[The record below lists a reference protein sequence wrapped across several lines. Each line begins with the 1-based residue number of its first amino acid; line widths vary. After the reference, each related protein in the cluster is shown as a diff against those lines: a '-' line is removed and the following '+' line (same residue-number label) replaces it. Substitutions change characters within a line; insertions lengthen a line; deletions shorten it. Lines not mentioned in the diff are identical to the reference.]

1 MARKTPDAIQQ
12 YRGTTAQHAAYT
24 GKIGEL
30 TVDTDKK
37 VVVVHDGVTAG
48 GVPMAR
54 EDRKIK
60 GDTHLKVN
68 SGTEGTLASDLTLT
82 VNMDSLATDLVSTDA
97 NNGLSVGNDNK
108 LFAKSPDASLIIRPS
123 DKILHDADGKVA
135 ADLSMTYHPYS
146 GELKIIGHDGVTEV
160 ATVTVPSST
169 SVLKGVELV
178 HGKPDAAG
186 EAVEGDYHLSLMFRD
201 QAGNWAQAV
210 GVPVKTT
217 KGTAGTATFS
227 TEMLTGGTSVAAV
240 RAVFDGNDKTVEGG
254 TSPARVTFDDNST
267 ASVTFNVS
275 GTTISGTVSFTPQ
288 VGLKAGTYLHF
299 IWALSDNS
307 VVDTYVDVTELIDVY
322 TAGQGININGHTI
335 SAKLGTGIKF
345 DESGNIVVDFTNTVS
360 TDTNNALKEGADGK
374 LSVKVVSANAGN
386 VIKTGTDQG
395 ALLTENDLK
404 TPVENIV
411 NDMVGNVEG
420 SLGCSMIS
428 ATVGNQIQC
437 DNGKLMVYS
446 DYGTMDD

>member
-12 YRGTTAQHAAYT
+12 FRGTTAQHAAYT

-37 VVVVHDGVTAG
+37 VVVVQDGVTAG

-68 SGTEGTLASDLTLT
+68 SGTEGTLAGDLTLT

-267 ASVTFNVS
+267 ASVTFTVS

-288 VGLKAGTYLHF
+288 VGLKTGTYLHF

-322 TAGQGININGHTI
+322 TAGQGINIDGHTI

-411 NDMVGNVEG
+411 NDMVGNAEG

>member
-12 YRGTTAQHAAYT
+12 FRGTTAQHAAYT

-37 VVVVHDGVTAG
+37 VVVVQDGVTAG

-68 SGTEGTLASDLTLT
+68 SGTEGTLAGDLTLT

-288 VGLKAGTYLHF
+288 VGLKTGTYLHF

-322 TAGQGININGHTI
+322 TAGQGINIAGHTI

-404 TPVENIV
+404 TPVESIV
-411 NDMVGNVEG
+411 NDMVGNAEG

>member
-1 MARKTPDAIQQ
+1 MARKTPNAIQQ
-12 YRGTTAQHAAYT
+12 YRGTTVQHAAYT

-54 EDRKIK
+54 EDRKIT

-82 VNMDSLATDLVSTDA
+82 VDMTSLATDLVSGDA
-97 NNGLSVGNDNK
+97 NNGLSVGTDSK
-108 LFAKSPDASLIIRPS
+108 LYAKAPDANLIIRAG
-123 DKILHDADGKVA
+123 DKILHDVSGKVA
-135 ADLSMTYHPYS
+135 ADLSMTYHQYS

-160 ATVTVPSST
+160 ATVTIPSST

-201 QAGNWAQAV
+201 QAGNWAQAA
-210 GVPVKTT
+210 GVLVETT
-217 KGTAGTATFS
+217 KGTAGTAAFS
-227 TEMLTGGTSVAAV
+227 TEMLPGGTSVAAV
-240 RAVFDGNDKTVEGG
+240 RAVFNGDDKTVEDG
-254 TSPARVTFDDNST
+254 TSPASVTFADNST
-267 ASVTFNVS
+267 ASVTFNVA
-275 GTTISGTVSFTPQ
+275 GTTISGNVSFTPQ

-307 VVDTYVDVTELIDVY
+307 VIDTYVDVTELIDVY
-322 TAGQGININGHTI
+322 TAGQGITIVGNTI

-345 DESGNIVVDFTNTVS
+345 DESGNIVVDFTNVVS
-360 TDTNNALKEGADGK
+360 TDMNNALKAGADGK
-374 LSVKVVSANAGN
+374 LSVKVVSADADN
-386 VIKTGTDQG
+386 VIKTGTDKG

-404 TPVENIV
+404 TPVESIV
-411 NDMVGNVEG
+411 NGMVDKPEG
-420 SLGCSMIS
+420 SLGCSVIS

-437 DNGKLMVYS
+437 DNGKLMVYA

>member
-12 YRGTTAQHAAYT
+12 FRGTTAQHAAYT

-37 VVVVHDGVTAG
+37 VVVVQDGVTAG

-68 SGTEGTLASDLTLT
+68 SGAEGTLASDLTLT

-123 DKILHDADGKVA
+123 DKILHDADGKIA

-186 EAVEGDYHLSLMFRD
+186 EAVKGDYHLSLMFRD

-210 GVPVKTT
+210 GVQVKTT

-240 RAVFDGNDKTVEGG
+240 RAVFNGDDKTVEGG
-254 TSPARVTFDDNST
+254 SSPARVTFDDNST
-267 ASVTFNVS
+267 ASVSFNVA

-288 VGLKAGTYLHF
+288 VGLKTGTYLHF

-322 TAGQGININGHTI
+322 TAGQGITIDGHTI

-360 TDTNNALKEGADGK
+360 TDTNNALKAGADGK

-404 TPVENIV
+404 TPVESIV
-411 NDMVGNVEG
+411 NDMVGNAEG

-437 DNGKLMVYS
+437 DNGKLLVYS

>member
-12 YRGTTAQHAAYT
+12 FRGTTAQHAAYT

-37 VVVVHDGVTAG
+37 VVVVQDGVTAG

-68 SGTEGTLASDLTLT
+68 SGTEGTLAGDLTLT

-186 EAVEGDYHLSLMFRD
+186 AAVEGDYHLSLMFRD

-210 GVPVKTT
+210 GVPIKTT

-267 ASVTFNVS
+267 ASVSFNVS

-288 VGLKAGTYLHF
+288 VGLKTGTYLHF

-322 TAGQGININGHTI
+322 TAGQGITIDGHTI

-411 NDMVGNVEG
+411 NDMVGNAEG

>member
-1 MARKTPDAIQQ
+1 MARKTPNAIQQ
-12 YRGTTAQHAAYT
+12 YRGTTVQHAAYT

-54 EDRKIK
+54 EDRKIT

-68 SGTEGTLASDLTLT
+68 AGTEGTLVSDLTLT
-82 VNMDSLATDLVSTDA
+82 VDMNSLATDLVSGDA
-97 NNGLSVGNDNK
+97 NNGLSVGTDSK
-108 LFAKSPDASLIIRPS
+108 LYAKAPDANLIIRAG
-123 DKILHDADGKVA
+123 DKILHDVSGKVA
-135 ADLSMTYHPYS
+135 ADLSMTYHQYS

-160 ATVTVPSST
+160 ATVTIPSST

-178 HGKPDAAG
+178 HGKPDVAG
-186 EAVEGDYHLSLMFRD
+186 AAVEGDYHLSLMFRD
-201 QAGNWAQAV
+201 QEGNWAQAV
-210 GVPVKTT
+210 GVLVETT
-217 KGTAGTATFS
+217 KGTAGTAAFS
-227 TEMLTGGTSVAAV
+227 TEMLPGGMSVAAV
-240 RAVFDGNDKTVEGG
+240 RAVFNGDDKTVEGG
-254 TSPARVTFDDNST
+254 TSPASVTFVDNST
-267 ASVTFNVS
+267 ASVTFNVA
-275 GTTISGTVSFTPQ
+275 GTTISGNVSFTPQ

-322 TAGQGININGHTI
+322 TAGQGITIVGNTI

-345 DESGNIVVDFTNTVS
+345 DESGNIVVDFTNVVS
-360 TDTNNALKEGADGK
+360 TDMNNALKAGADGK
-374 LSVKVVSANAGN
+374 LSVKVVSADADN
-386 VIKTGTDQG
+386 VIKTGTDKG

-404 TPVENIV
+404 TPVESIV
-411 NDMVGNVEG
+411 NDMVSKPEG
-420 SLGCSMIS
+420 SLGCSVIS

-437 DNGKLMVYS
+437 DNGKLMVYA

>member
-12 YRGTTAQHAAYT
+12 FRGTTAQHAAYT

-37 VVVVHDGVTAG
+37 VVVVQDGVTAG

-123 DKILHDADGKVA
+123 DKILHDADGKIA

-322 TAGQGININGHTI
+322 TAGQGINIAGPTI

-411 NDMVGNVEG
+411 NDMVGNAEG

>member
-12 YRGTTAQHAAYT
+12 FRGTTAQHAAYT

-37 VVVVHDGVTAG
+37 VVVVQDGVTAG

-267 ASVTFNVS
+267 ASVSFNVS

-288 VGLKAGTYLHF
+288 VGLKTGTYLHF

-322 TAGQGININGHTI
+322 TAGQGITINGHTI

-404 TPVENIV
+404 TPVESIV
-411 NDMVGNVEG
+411 NDMVGNAEG

>member
-12 YRGTTAQHAAYT
+12 FRGTTAQHAAYT

-37 VVVVHDGVTAG
+37 VVVVQDGVTAG

-68 SGTEGTLASDLTLT
+68 SGAEGTLASDLTLT

-97 NNGLSVGNDNK
+97 NNGLSVGNDHK
-108 LFAKSPDASLIIRPS
+108 LFAKSPDANLIIRPS
-123 DKILHDADGKVA
+123 DKILHDADGKIA

>member
-12 YRGTTAQHAAYT
+12 FRGTTAQHAAYT

-37 VVVVHDGVTAG
+37 VVVVQDGVTAG

-68 SGTEGTLASDLTLT
+68 SGTEGTLAGDLTLT
-82 VNMDSLATDLVSTDA
+82 VDMGSLATDLVSTDA

-288 VGLKAGTYLHF
+288 VGLKTGTYLHF

>member
-12 YRGTTAQHAAYT
+12 FRGTTAQHAAYT

-37 VVVVHDGVTAG
+37 VVVVQDGVTAG

-68 SGTEGTLASDLTLT
+68 SGTEGTLAGDLTLT

-186 EAVEGDYHLSLMFRD
+186 AAVEGDYHLSLMFRD

-210 GVPVKTT
+210 GVPIKTT

-288 VGLKAGTYLHF
+288 VGLKTGTYLHF

-322 TAGQGININGHTI
+322 TAGQGITINGHTI

-411 NDMVGNVEG
+411 NDMVGNAEG

>member
-12 YRGTTAQHAAYT
+12 FRGTTAQHAAYT

-37 VVVVHDGVTAG
+37 VVVVQDGVTAG

-68 SGTEGTLASDLTLT
+68 GSTEGTLASDLTLT

-322 TAGQGININGHTI
+322 TAGQGINIAGHTI

>member
-12 YRGTTAQHAAYT
+12 FRGTTAQHAAYT

-37 VVVVHDGVTAG
+37 VVVVQDGVTAG

-68 SGTEGTLASDLTLT
+68 SGAEGTLASDLTLT

-240 RAVFDGNDKTVEGG
+240 RAVFNGDDKTVEGG
-254 TSPARVTFDDNST
+254 SSPARVTFDDNST
-267 ASVTFNVS
+267 ASVTFNVA

-404 TPVENIV
+404 TPVESIV
-411 NDMVGNVEG
+411 NDMVGNAEG

-437 DNGKLMVYS
+437 DNGKLLVYS

>member
-12 YRGTTAQHAAYT
+12 FRGTTAQHAAYT

-37 VVVVHDGVTAG
+37 VVVVQDGVTAG

-68 SGTEGTLASDLTLT
+68 SGTEGTLAGDLTLT

-123 DKILHDADGKVA
+123 DKILHDADGKIA

-210 GVPVKTT
+210 GVPIKTT

-240 RAVFDGNDKTVEGG
+240 RVVFDGNDKTVEGG

-322 TAGQGININGHTI
+322 TAGQGINIDGHTI

-345 DESGNIVVDFTNTVS
+345 DESGNIVVDFTNVVS
-360 TDTNNALKEGADGK
+360 ADMNNALKAGADGK

-404 TPVENIV
+404 TPVKNIV
-411 NDMVGNVEG
+411 NDMVGNPEG

>member
-54 EDRKIK
+54 EDRKVT

-68 SGTEGTLASDLTLT
+68 GSTEGTLAGDVALT
-82 VNMDSLATDLVSTDA
+82 VDMTSLATDLVSTDA
-97 NNGLSVGNDNK
+97 NNGLSVGTDDK
-108 LFAKSPDASLIIRPS
+108 LYAKAPDADRIIRAG

-169 SVLKGVELV
+169 SALKGVELV
-178 HGKPDAAG
+178 SGKPDAAG

-267 ASVTFNVS
+267 ASVTFNVA

-299 IWALSDNS
+299 IWALSDNR

-322 TAGQGININGHTI
+322 TAGQGITINGHTF

-374 LSVKVVSANAGN
+374 LSVKVVSADAGN
-386 VIKTGTDQG
+386 VIKTGTDKG

-404 TPVENIV
+404 TPVESIV
-411 NDMVGNVEG
+411 NGMVGNAEG

-428 ATVGNQIQC
+428 ATAGNQIQC

-446 DYGTMDD
+446 DYGTMDA

>member
-68 SGTEGTLASDLTLT
+68 SGTEGTLAGDLTLT
-82 VNMDSLATDLVSTDA
+82 VNMDSLATDLVSTDV
-97 NNGLSVGNDNK
+97 NNGLSVGTDNK

-240 RAVFDGNDKTVEGG
+240 RAVFDGNDKTVEGS

-267 ASVTFNVS
+267 ASVSFTVS

-288 VGLKAGTYLHF
+288 VGLKTGTYLHF

-322 TAGQGININGHTI
+322 TAGQGITINGHTI

-404 TPVENIV
+404 TPVESIV
-411 NDMVGNVEG
+411 NDMVGNAEG

-437 DNGKLMVYS
+437 DNGKLLVYS

>member
-12 YRGTTAQHAAYT
+12 FRGTTAQHAAYT

-37 VVVVHDGVTAG
+37 VVVVQDGVTAG

-68 SGTEGTLASDLTLT
+68 SGTEGTLAGDLTLT

-404 TPVENIV
+404 TPVKNIV
-411 NDMVGNVEG
+411 NDMVGNAEG

-437 DNGKLMVYS
+437 DNGKLLVYS

>member
-12 YRGTTAQHAAYT
+12 FRGTTAQHAAYT

-37 VVVVHDGVTAG
+37 VVVVQDGVTAG

-210 GVPVKTT
+210 GVPIKTT

-267 ASVTFNVS
+267 ASVSFNVS

-288 VGLKAGTYLHF
+288 VGLKTGTYLHF

-322 TAGQGININGHTI
+322 TAGQGITINGHTI

-404 TPVENIV
+404 TPVESIV
-411 NDMVGNVEG
+411 NDMVGNAEG

>member
-68 SGTEGTLASDLTLT
+68 SGTEGTLAGDLTLT

-135 ADLSMTYHPYS
+135 DDLRMTYHPYS

-267 ASVTFNVS
+267 ASVSFTVS

-322 TAGQGININGHTI
+322 TAGQGITINGHTI

-360 TDTNNALKEGADGK
+360 TDTNNALKAGADGK

-404 TPVENIV
+404 TPVESIV
-411 NDMVGNVEG
+411 NDMVGNAEG

>member
-12 YRGTTAQHAAYT
+12 FRGTTAQHAAYT

-37 VVVVHDGVTAG
+37 VVVVQDGVTAG

-68 SGTEGTLASDLTLT
+68 GSTEGTLASDLTLT

-210 GVPVKTT
+210 GVQVKTT

-322 TAGQGININGHTI
+322 TAGQGINIAGHTI

-404 TPVENIV
+404 TPVKNIV
-411 NDMVGNVEG
+411 NDMVGNAEG

>member
-12 YRGTTAQHAAYT
+12 FRGTTAQHAAYT

-37 VVVVHDGVTAG
+37 VVVVQDGVTAG

-68 SGTEGTLASDLTLT
+68 SGAEGTLASDLTLT

-108 LFAKSPDASLIIRPS
+108 LFAKSPDAELIIRPS

-322 TAGQGININGHTI
+322 TAGQGINIAGHTI
-335 SAKLGTGIKF
+335 SVKLGTGIKF

-404 TPVENIV
+404 TPVESIV
-411 NDMVGNVEG
+411 NDMVGNAEG

-437 DNGKLMVYS
+437 DNGKLVVYS

>member
-12 YRGTTAQHAAYT
+12 FRGTTAQHAAYT

-37 VVVVHDGVTAG
+37 VVVVQDGVTAG

-68 SGTEGTLASDLTLT
+68 SGAEGTLASDLTLT

-322 TAGQGININGHTI
+322 TAGQGINIAGHTI

-428 ATVGNQIQC
+428 ATVGNQIEC

>member
-12 YRGTTAQHAAYT
+12 FRGTTAQHAAYT

-37 VVVVHDGVTAG
+37 VVVVQDGVTAG

-68 SGTEGTLASDLTLT
+68 SGAEGTLASDLTLT

-322 TAGQGININGHTI
+322 TAGQGITINGHTI

-404 TPVENIV
+404 TPVESIV
-411 NDMVGNVEG
+411 NDMVGNAEG

>member
-1 MARKTPDAIQQ
+1 MARKTPNAIQQ
-12 YRGTTAQHAAYT
+12 YRGTTVQHAAYT

-54 EDRKIK
+54 EDRKIT

-68 SGTEGTLASDLTLT
+68 AGTEGTLAGDLALT
-82 VNMDSLATDLVSTDA
+82 VDMRSLATDLVSGNA
-97 NNGLSVGNDNK
+97 NNGLSVGTDAK
-108 LFAKSPDASLIIRPS
+108 LYAKAPDANLIIRS
-123 DKILHDADGKVA
+123 GDKILHDVSGKVA
-135 ADLSMTYHPYS
+135 ADLSMTYQQYS

-160 ATVTVPSST
+160 ATVTIPSST

-201 QAGNWAQAV
+201 QAGNWAQAA
-210 GVPVKTT
+210 GVLVETT
-217 KGTAGTATFS
+217 KGIAGTAAFS
-227 TEMLTGGTSVAAV
+227 TEMLPGGTSVAAV
-240 RAVFDGNDKTVEGG
+240 RAVFNGDDKTVKDG
-254 TSPARVTFDDNST
+254 TSPASVTFVDNST
-267 ASVTFNVS
+267 ASVTFNVA
-275 GTTISGTVSFTPQ
+275 GTTISGNVSFTPQ

-322 TAGQGININGHTI
+322 TAGQGITIVGNTI

-345 DESGNIVVDFTNTVS
+345 DESGNIVVDFTNVVS
-360 TDTNNALKEGADGK
+360 TDMNNALKAGADGK
-374 LSVKVVSANAGN
+374 LSVKVVSTDADN
-386 VIKTGTDQG
+386 VIKTGTDKG

-404 TPVENIV
+404 TPVESIV
-411 NDMVGNVEG
+411 NGMVDKPEG
-420 SLGCSMIS
+420 SLGCSVIS

-437 DNGKLMVYS
+437 DNGKLMVYA

>member
-12 YRGTTAQHAAYT
+12 FRGTTAQHAAYT

-37 VVVVHDGVTAG
+37 VVVVQDGVTAG

-210 GVPVKTT
+210 GVPIKTT

-227 TEMLTGGTSVAAV
+227 TEMLTGGKSVAAV

-322 TAGQGININGHTI
+322 TAGQGINIDGHTI

-404 TPVENIV
+404 TPVESIV
-411 NDMVGNVEG
+411 NDMVGNAEG

-437 DNGKLMVYS
+437 DNGKLLVYS

>member
-12 YRGTTAQHAAYT
+12 FRGTTAQHAAYT

-37 VVVVHDGVTAG
+37 VVVVQDGVTAG

-97 NNGLSVGNDNK
+97 NNGLSVGNDHK
-108 LFAKSPDASLIIRPS
+108 LFAKSPDANLIIRPS
-123 DKILHDADGKVA
+123 DKILHDADGKIA

-210 GVPVKTT
+210 GVPIKTT

-267 ASVTFNVS
+267 ASVSFNVS

-288 VGLKAGTYLHF
+288 VGLKTGTYLHF

-322 TAGQGININGHTI
+322 TAGQGITINGHTI

-404 TPVENIV
+404 TPVESIV
-411 NDMVGNVEG
+411 NDMVGNAEG

>member
-68 SGTEGTLASDLTLT
+68 SGTEGTLAGDLTLT

-267 ASVTFNVS
+267 ASVTFNVA

-411 NDMVGNVEG
+411 NDMVGNIEG

-437 DNGKLMVYS
+437 DNGKLLVYS

>member
-12 YRGTTAQHAAYT
+12 FRGTTAQHAAYT

-37 VVVVHDGVTAG
+37 VVVVQDGVTAG

-68 SGTEGTLASDLTLT
+68 SGTEGTLAGDLTLT

-240 RAVFDGNDKTVEGG
+240 RVVFDGNDKTVEGG

-267 ASVTFNVS
+267 ASVTFTVS

-288 VGLKAGTYLHF
+288 VGLKTGTYLHF

-322 TAGQGININGHTI
+322 TAGQGINIDGHTI

-411 NDMVGNVEG
+411 NDMVGNAEG

>member
-1 MARKTPDAIQQ
+1 MARKTPNAIQQ
-12 YRGTTAQHAAYT
+12 YRGTTVQHAAYT

-54 EDRKIK
+54 EDRKIT

-68 SGTEGTLASDLTLT
+68 AGTEGTLASDLALT
-82 VNMDSLATDLVSTDA
+82 VDMNSLATDLVSGDA
-97 NNGLSVGNDNK
+97 NNGLSVGTDSK
-108 LFAKSPDASLIIRPS
+108 LYAKAPDANLIIRAG
-123 DKILHDADGKVA
+123 DKILHDVSGKVA
-135 ADLSMTYHPYS
+135 SDLSMTYHQYS

-160 ATVTVPSST
+160 ATVTIPSST

-186 EAVEGDYHLSLMFRD
+186 EAMEGDYHLSLMFRD

-322 TAGQGININGHTI
+322 TAGQGITIVGNTI

-345 DESGNIVVDFTNTVS
+345 DESGNIVVDFTNVVS
-360 TDTNNALKEGADGK
+360 TDMNNALKAGADGK
-374 LSVKVVSANAGN
+374 LSVKVVSADADN
-386 VIKTGTDQG
+386 VIKTGTDKG

-404 TPVENIV
+404 TPVESIV
-411 NDMVGNVEG
+411 NGMVDKPEG
-420 SLGCSMIS
+420 SLGCSVIS

-437 DNGKLMVYS
+437 DNGKLMVYA

>member
-12 YRGTTAQHAAYT
+12 FRGTTAQHAAYT

-37 VVVVHDGVTAG
+37 VVVVQDGVTAG

-68 SGTEGTLASDLTLT
+68 GSTEGTLASDLTLT

-186 EAVEGDYHLSLMFRD
+186 EAVRGDYHLSLMFRD

-288 VGLKAGTYLHF
+288 VGLKTGTYLHF

-322 TAGQGININGHTI
+322 TAGQGINIAGHTI

-395 ALLTENDLK
+395 ALLTENDLQ
-404 TPVENIV
+404 TPVKNIV
-411 NDMVGNVEG
+411 NDMVGNAEG

-437 DNGKLMVYS
+437 DNGKLVVYS

>member
-1 MARKTPDAIQQ
+1 MARKTPNAIQQ
-12 YRGTTAQHAAYT
+12 YRGTTVQHAAYT

-54 EDRKIK
+54 EDRKIT

-68 SGTEGTLASDLTLT
+68 AGTEGTLAGDLALT
-82 VNMDSLATDLVSTDA
+82 VDMHSLATDLVSGDV
-97 NNGLSVGNDNK
+97 NNGLSVGTDSK
-108 LFAKSPDASLIIRPS
+108 LYAKAPDANLIIRAG
-123 DKILHDADGKVA
+123 DKILHDVSGKVA
-135 ADLSMTYHPYS
+135 ADLSMTYHQYS

-160 ATVTVPSST
+160 ATVTIPFST

-186 EAVEGDYHLSLMFRD
+186 EAVAGDYHLSLMFRD
-201 QAGNWAQAV
+201 QAGNWAQTA
-210 GVPVKTT
+210 GVLVETT
-217 KGTAGTATFS
+217 KGTAGTAAFS
-227 TEMLTGGTSVAAV
+227 TEMLPGGTSVAAV
-240 RAVFDGNDKTVEGG
+240 RAVFNGDAKTVEDG
-254 TSPARVTFDDNST
+254 TSPASVTFVDNST
-267 ASVTFNVS
+267 ASVTFNVA
-275 GTTISGTVSFTPQ
+275 GTTISGNVSFTPQ

-322 TAGQGININGHTI
+322 TAGQGITIVGNTI

-345 DESGNIVVDFTNTVS
+345 DESGNIVVDFTNVVS
-360 TDTNNALKEGADGK
+360 TDMNNALKAGADGK
-374 LSVKVVSANAGN
+374 LSVKVVSTDADN
-386 VIKTGTDQG
+386 VIKTGTDKG

-404 TPVENIV
+404 TSVESIV
-411 NDMVGNVEG
+411 NGMVDKPEG
-420 SLGCSMIS
+420 SLGCSVIS
-428 ATVGNQIQC
+428 ATGGNQIQC
-437 DNGKLMVYS
+437 DNGKLMVYA
-446 DYGTMDD
+446 DYGTMDA

>member
-24 GKIGEL
+24 GKVGEL

-37 VVVVHDGVTAG
+37 VVVVHDGSTAG
-48 GVPMAR
+48 GIPMAR
-54 EDRKIK
+54 EDRKVT

-68 SGTEGTLASDLTLT
+68 GSTEGTLAGDVTLT
-82 VNMDSLATDLVSTDA
+82 VDMTSLATDLVSTDA
-97 NNGLSVGNDNK
+97 NNGLSVGTDDK
-108 LFAKSPDASLIIRPS
+108 LYAKAPDADLIIRAG

-169 SVLKGVELV
+169 SALKGVELV

-201 QAGNWAQAV
+201 QNGAWSDAV
-210 GVPVKTT
+210 GVQVTTT
-217 KGTAGTATFS
+217 KGSAGSAEYS
-227 TEMLTGGTSVAAV
+227 TELAEGGTSVAAV
-240 RAVFDGNDKTVEGG
+240 RAVFNGDDKTVEGG
-254 TSPARVTFDDNST
+254 SSPVTVTFDDTSS
-267 ASVTFNVS
+267 ASVPFAVS
-275 GTTISGTVSFTPQ
+275 GTTVSGTVSFTPQ

-299 IWALSDNS
+299 IWALSDNR

-322 TAGQGININGHTI
+322 TAGQGITINGHTI

-345 DESGNIVVDFTNTVS
+345 DESGNIVVDFTNTIS
-360 TDTNNALKEGADGK
+360 SDADNAIKAGADGK
-374 LSVKVVSANAGN
+374 LSVKVVSADAGN
-386 VIKTGTDQG
+386 VIKTGIDKG

-411 NDMVGNVEG
+411 NGMVDNPDG

-428 ATVGNQIQC
+428 ETAGNQIQC

-446 DYGTMDD
+446 DYGTMDA

>member
-82 VNMDSLATDLVSTDA
+82 VNMDSLATDLVSTDV
-97 NNGLSVGNDNK
+97 NNGLSVGTDNK

-210 GVPVKTT
+210 GVPIKTT

-240 RAVFDGNDKTVEGG
+240 RAVFNGDDKTVEGG
-254 TSPARVTFDDNST
+254 SSPARVTFDDNST
-267 ASVTFNVS
+267 ASVSFNVA

-322 TAGQGININGHTI
+322 TAGQGITIDGHII

-360 TDTNNALKEGADGK
+360 TDTNNALKAGADGK

-404 TPVENIV
+404 TPVESIV
-411 NDMVGNVEG
+411 NDMVGNAEG

>member
-37 VVVVHDGVTAG
+37 VVVVHDGVTVG

-54 EDRKIK
+54 EDRKIT

-68 SGTEGTLASDLTLT
+68 AGTEGTLAGDLALT
-82 VNMDSLATDLVSTDA
+82 VDMDSLATDLVSADA
-97 NNGLSVGNDNK
+97 NNGLSVGTDKK
-108 LFAKSPDASLIIRPS
+108 LYAKAPDANLIIRAG

-135 ADLSMTYHPYS
+135 ADLSMTYHQYS
-146 GELKIIGHDGVTEV
+146 GELKILGHDGVTEV

-178 HGKPDAAG
+178 QGKPDATG
-186 EAVEGDYHLSLMFRD
+186 KAVEGDYHLSLMFRD
-201 QAGNWAQAV
+201 QADNWAKAV
-210 GVPVKTT
+210 GVLVKTT

-240 RAVFDGNDKTVEGG
+240 RAVFNGDDKTVKGG
-254 TSPARVTFDDNST
+254 TSPASVTFADNST
-267 ASVTFNVS
+267 ASVKFNVA
-275 GTTISGTVSFTPQ
+275 GTTISGNVSFTPQ

-322 TAGQGININGHTI
+322 TAGQGITIVGNTI

-345 DESGNIVVDFTNTVS
+345 DKSGNIVVDFTNTIS
-360 TDTNNALKEGADGK
+360 ADTNNALQAGADGK
-374 LSVKVVSANAGN
+374 LSVKVVSADAGN
-386 VIKTGTDQG
+386 VIKTGTDKG
-395 ALLTENDLK
+395 ALLTKTNLK

-411 NDMVGNVEG
+411 NGMVDNPGG
-420 SLGCSMIS
+420 SLGCAMIS
-428 ATVGNQIQC
+428 ETAGNQIQC

-446 DYGTMDD
+446 DYGTMDA

>member
-12 YRGTTAQHAAYT
+12 FRGTTAQHAAYT

-37 VVVVHDGVTAG
+37 VVVVQDGVTAG

-68 SGTEGTLASDLTLT
+68 SGAEGTLASDLTLT

-108 LFAKSPDASLIIRPS
+108 LFAKSPDAGLIIRPS

-240 RAVFDGNDKTVEGG
+240 RVVFNGDDKTVEGG
-254 TSPARVTFDDNST
+254 SSPARVTFDDNST

-288 VGLKAGTYLHF
+288 VGLKTGTYLHF

-322 TAGQGININGHTI
+322 TAGQGINIDGHTI

-411 NDMVGNVEG
+411 NDMVGNAEG

>member
-12 YRGTTAQHAAYT
+12 FRGTTAQHAAYT

-37 VVVVHDGVTAG
+37 VVVVQDGVTAG

-68 SGTEGTLASDLTLT
+68 SGAEGTLASDLTLT

-186 EAVEGDYHLSLMFRD
+186 AAVEGDYHLSLMFRD

-240 RAVFDGNDKTVEGG
+240 RAVFNGDDKTVEGG
-254 TSPARVTFDDNST
+254 SSPARVTFDDNST

>member
-1 MARKTPDAIQQ
+1 MARKTPNAIQQ
-12 YRGTTAQHAAYT
+12 YRGTTVQHAEYT

-54 EDRKIK
+54 EDRKIT

-68 SGTEGTLASDLTLT
+68 AGTEGTLANDLALT
-82 VNMDSLATDLVSTDA
+82 VDMKSLATDLVSGDA
-97 NNGLSVGNDNK
+97 NNGLSVGTDSK
-108 LFAKSPDASLIIRPS
+108 LYAKAPDANLIIRAG
-123 DKILHDADGKVA
+123 DKILHDVSGKVA
-135 ADLSMTYHPYS
+135 ADLSMTYQQYS

-160 ATVTVPSST
+160 ATVTIPSST

-186 EAVEGDYHLSLMFRD
+186 KAVEGDYHLSLMFRD
-201 QAGNWAQAV
+201 QVGNWAQAV
-210 GVPVKTT
+210 GVLVETT
-217 KGTAGTATFS
+217 KGTAGTAAFS
-227 TEMLTGGTSVAAV
+227 TEMLPGGTSVAAV
-240 RAVFDGNDKTVEGG
+240 RAVFNGDDKTVEDG
-254 TSPARVTFDDNST
+254 TSPASVTFADKST
-267 ASVTFNVS
+267 ASVTFNVA
-275 GTTISGTVSFTPQ
+275 GTTISGNISFTPR

-307 VVDTYVDVTELIDVY
+307 VVDTYVDVIELIDVY
-322 TAGQGININGHTI
+322 TAGQGITIVGNTI

-345 DESGNIVVDFTNTVS
+345 DKSGNIVVDFANTIS
-360 TDTNNALKEGADGK
+360 SAADNAIKAGVDGK
-374 LSVKVVSANAGN
+374 LSVKVVSADAGN
-386 VIKTGTDQG
+386 VIKTGTDKG
-395 ALLTENDLK
+395 ALLTETDLK

-411 NDMVGNVEG
+411 NGMVDNPEG
-420 SLGCSMIS
+420 SLGCAMIS
-428 ATVGNQIQC
+428 ETAGNQIQC

-446 DYGTMDD
+446 DYGTMDA

>member
-12 YRGTTAQHAAYT
+12 FRGTTAQHAAYT

-37 VVVVHDGVTAG
+37 VVVVQDGVTAG

-68 SGTEGTLASDLTLT
+68 SGAEGTLASDLTLT

-267 ASVTFNVS
+267 ASVSFNVS

-288 VGLKAGTYLHF
+288 VGLKTGTYLHF

-322 TAGQGININGHTI
+322 TAGQGITINGHTI

-404 TPVENIV
+404 TPVKNIV
-411 NDMVGNVEG
+411 NDMVGNAEG

>member
-12 YRGTTAQHAAYT
+12 FRGTTAQHAAYT

-37 VVVVHDGVTAG
+37 VVVVQDGVTAG

-68 SGTEGTLASDLTLT
+68 SGAEGTLASDLTLT

-322 TAGQGININGHTI
+322 TAGQGINIDGHTI

-345 DESGNIVVDFTNTVS
+345 DESGNIVVDFTNTIS
-360 TDTNNALKEGADGK
+360 TDTNNAIKEGADGK

>member
-54 EDRKIK
+54 EDRKIT

-68 SGTEGTLASDLTLT
+68 AGTEGTLAGDLALT
-82 VNMDSLATDLVSTDA
+82 VDMDSLATDLVSADA
-97 NNGLSVGNDNK
+97 NNGLSVGTDKK
-108 LFAKSPDASLIIRPS
+108 LYAKAPDANLIIRAG

-135 ADLSMTYHPYS
+135 ADLSMTYHQYS
-146 GELKIIGHDGVTEV
+146 GELKILGHDGVTEV

-178 HGKPDAAG
+178 HGKPDATG

-201 QAGNWAQAV
+201 QAGNWAKAT
-210 GVPVKTT
+210 GVLVKTT

-227 TEMLTGGTSVAAV
+227 TEMLAGGTSVAAV
-240 RAVFDGNDKTVEGG
+240 RALFNGDDKTVEGG
-254 TSPARVTFDDNST
+254 TSPASVTFADNST
-267 ASVTFNVS
+267 ASITFNVA
-275 GTTISGTVSFTPQ
+275 GTTISGNVSFTPQ
-288 VGLKAGTYLHF
+288 VGRKAGTYLHF

-322 TAGQGININGHTI
+322 TAGQGITI
-335 SAKLGTGIKF
+335 VGNTVSAKLGTGIKF
-345 DESGNIVVDFTNTVS
+345 DKSGNIVVDFTNVVS
-360 TDTNNALKEGADGK
+360 TDTNNALQEGADGK
-374 LSVKVVSANAGN
+374 LSVKVVSADAGN
-386 VIKTGTDQG
+386 VIKTGTDKG

-404 TPVENIV
+404 TPVESIV
-411 NDMVGNVEG
+411 NGMADNPEG

-428 ATVGNQIQC
+428 ATAGNQIQC

-446 DYGTMDD
+446 DYGTMDA